1 MVEGYDSEELKAKA
15 ERIKKFSIVLMAI
28 GIVIVVVSL
37 IYEFIYKGQESL
49 IGVII
54 RMASILISLQSMLIG
69 VQLVSE
75 IGERIRE
82 VREKETGKDI
92 SIHNPFKKWK

>member
-1 MVEGYDSEELKAKA
+1 M
-15 ERIKKFSIVLMAI
+15 
-28 GIVIVVVSL
+28 L
-37 IYEFIYKGQESL
+37 IYEFIYKGQEGL

-54 RMASILISLQSMLIG
+54 GMVSILIS
-69 VQLVSE
+69 VQLYMVSE

>member
-1 MVEGYDSEELKAKA
+1 M
-15 ERIKKFSIVLMAI
+15 
-28 GIVIVVVSL
+28 L
-37 IYEFIYKGQESL
+37 IYEFIYKGQEGL

-54 RMASILISLQSMLIG
+54 GMVSILISLQSMLIG
-69 VQLVSE
+69 VQFYMVSE